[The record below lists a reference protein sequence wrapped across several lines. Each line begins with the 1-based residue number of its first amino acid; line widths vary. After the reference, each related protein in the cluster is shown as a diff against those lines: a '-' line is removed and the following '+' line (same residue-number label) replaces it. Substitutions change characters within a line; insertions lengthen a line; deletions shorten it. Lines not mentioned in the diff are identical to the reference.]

1 MVRTF
6 DDVKK
11 LAREKGKKV
20 ISIALPESH
29 SILEAVKELKD
40 ENMIEAVLVGNSEKI
55 KQMLEEIGLDIPNEN
70 IIHAADPV
78 EAGYLSVQAVREGR
92 ANILMKGRISTPD
105 LMKAVLDKEKGLRKG
120 TLLSHV
126 AVAESPNYSRLLMV
140 SDGGINIRPDVE
152 KKIQIIKNAITLAK
166 GLGVTHPNI
175 GILGPIERVN
185 PKIPE
190 TVDAAELVRLA
201 EKGEF
206 GDVSLE
212 GPIAMDVILS
222 AEAAAKKG
230 IESKIA
236 GETDIVI
243 VHDVTTGNAILK
255 TLIWLV
261 GAKVGGVVLG
271 AKVPIVLL
279 SRSDT
284 KKEKMLSMIL
294 SAVLS

>member
-1 MVRTF
+1 MVKTF
-6 DDVKK
+6 DDIRK
-11 LAREKGKKV
+11 LAKKRGKKV
-20 ISIALPESH
+20 ISIAMPESL
-29 SILEAVKELKD
+29 SILEAVKELK
-40 ENMIEAVLVGNSEKI
+40 EEGMIDAVLVGDSENI
-55 KQMLEEIGLDIPNEN
+55 KKLLDDVRLDIDRKN
-70 IIHAADPV
+70 IIHATDPV
-78 EAGYLSVQAVREGR
+78 EAGYLSVQAIKDG
-92 ANILMKGRISTPD
+92 AADILMKGRIPTPD

-120 TLLSHV
+120 KLLSHV
-126 AVAESPNYSRLLMV
+126 TVAEAPNYDRLLIV
-140 SDGGINIRPDVE
+140 SDGGINIRPDIE
-152 KKIQIIKNAITLAK
+152 KKIQIIKNAIVLAK
-166 GLGVTHPNI
+166 RLGIAHPNI
-175 GILGPIERVN
+175 GILCPIERVN

-190 TVDAAELVRLA
+190 TVDAAELVKLT

-222 AEAAAKKG
+222 EEAAAKKG

-236 GETDIVI
+236 GKTDIII

-284 KKEKMLSMIL
+284 KKEKMLSMLL
-294 SAVLS
+294 SIVCC

>member
-1 MVRTF
+1 MVKTF
-6 DDVKK
+6 DDIRK
-11 LAREKGKKV
+11 LAKKRGKKV
-20 ISIALPESH
+20 ISIAMPESL
-29 SILEAVKELKD
+29 SILEAVKELK
-40 ENMIEAVLVGNSEKI
+40 EEGMIDAVLVGDSENI
-55 KQMLEEIGLDIPNEN
+55 KKLLDDVRLDIDRKN
-70 IIHAADPV
+70 IIHATDPV
-78 EAGYLSVQAVREGR
+78 EAGYLSVQAIKDG
-92 ANILMKGRISTPD
+92 AADILMKGRIPTPD

-120 TLLSHV
+120 KLLSHV
-126 AVAESPNYSRLLMV
+126 TVAEAPNYDRLLIV
-140 SDGGINIRPDVE
+140 SDGGINIRPDIE
-152 KKIQIIKNAITLAK
+152 KKIQIIKNAIVLAK
-166 GLGVTHPNI
+166 SLGIAHPNI
-175 GILGPIERVN
+175 GILCPIERVN

-190 TVDAAELVRLA
+190 TVDAAELVRLT

-222 AEAAAKKG
+222 EEAAAKKG

-236 GETDIVI
+236 GKTDIII

-284 KKEKMLSMIL
+284 KKEKMLSMLL
-294 SAVLS
+294 SIVCS

>member
-1 MVRTF
+1 
-6 DDVKK
+6 
-11 LAREKGKKV
+11 LG
-20 ISIALPESH
+20 IA
-29 SILEAVKELKD
+29 
-40 ENMIEAVLVGNSEKI
+40 
-55 KQMLEEIGLDIPNEN
+55 
-70 IIHAADPV
+70 
-78 EAGYLSVQAVREGR
+78 
-92 ANILMKGRISTPD
+92 
-105 LMKAVLDKEKGLRKG
+105 
-120 TLLSHV
+120 
-126 AVAESPNYSRLLMV
+126 
-140 SDGGINIRPDVE
+140 
-152 KKIQIIKNAITLAK
+152 
-166 GLGVTHPNI
+166 HPKI
-175 GILGPIERVN
+175 GILCPIERVN

-212 GPIAMDVILS
+212 GPTAMDVILS
-222 AEAAAKKG
+222 EEAAAKKG

-236 GETDIVI
+236 GKTDIII

-284 KKEKMLSMIL
+284 KKEKMLSMLL
-294 SAVLS
+294 SIVCS

>member
-1 MVRTF
+1 MVKTF
-6 DDVKK
+6 DDIRK
-11 LAREKGKKV
+11 LAKKRGKKV
-20 ISIALPESH
+20 ISIAMPESL
-29 SILEAVKELKD
+29 SILEAVKELK
-40 ENMIEAVLVGNSEKI
+40 EEGMIDAVLVGDSENI
-55 KQMLEEIGLDIPNEN
+55 KKLLDDVRLDIDRKN
-70 IIHAADPV
+70 IIHATDPV
-78 EAGYLSVQAVREGR
+78 EAGYLSVQAIKNG
-92 ANILMKGRISTPD
+92 AADILMKGRIPTPD

-120 TLLSHV
+120 KLLSHV
-126 AVAESPNYSRLLMV
+126 AVAEAPNYDRLLMV

-152 KKIQIIKNAITLAK
+152 KKIQIIKNAIVLAK
-166 GLGVTHPNI
+166 SLGIAHPKI
-175 GILGPIERVN
+175 GILCPIERVN

-190 TVDAAELVRLA
+190 TVDAAELVKLT

-222 AEAAAKKG
+222 EEAAAKKG

-236 GETDIVI
+236 GKTDIII

-284 KKEKMLSMIL
+284 KKEKMLSMLL
-294 SAVLS
+294 SIVCS

>member
-1 MVRTF
+1 MVKTF
-6 DDVKK
+6 DDIRK
-11 LAREKGKKV
+11 LAKERGKKV
-20 ISIALPESH
+20 ISIAMPESL
-29 SILEAVKELKD
+29 SILEAVKELKK
-40 ENMIEAVLVGNSEKI
+40 EGMIDAVLVGDSENI
-55 KQMLEEIGLDIPNEN
+55 KKLLDDVRLDIDRKN
-70 IIHAADPV
+70 IIHATDPV
-78 EAGYLSVQAVREGR
+78 EAGYLSVQAIKDG
-92 ANILMKGRISTPD
+92 AADILMKGRIPTPD

-120 TLLSHV
+120 KLLSHV
-126 AVAESPNYSRLLMV
+126 AVAEAPNYDRLLMV

-152 KKIQIIKNAITLAK
+152 KKIQIIKNAIVLAK
-166 GLGVTHPNI
+166 SLGIAHPKI
-175 GILGPIERVN
+175 GILCPIERVN

-212 GPIAMDVILS
+212 GPTAMDVILS
-222 AEAAAKKG
+222 EEAAAKKG

-236 GETDIVI
+236 GKTDIII

-284 KKEKMLSMIL
+284 KKEKM
-294 SAVLS
+294 

>member
-1 MVRTF
+1 MVKTF
-6 DDVKK
+6 DDIRK
-11 LAREKGKKV
+11 LAKERGKKV
-20 ISIALPESH
+20 ISIAMPESL
-29 SILEAVKELKD
+29 SILEAVKELKK
-40 ENMIEAVLVGNSEKI
+40 EGMIDAVLVGDSENI
-55 KQMLEEIGLDIPNEN
+55 KKLLDDVRLDIDRKN
-70 IIHAADPV
+70 IIHATDPV
-78 EAGYLSVQAVREGR
+78 EAGYLSVQAIKDG
-92 ANILMKGRISTPD
+92 AADILMKGRIPTPD

-120 TLLSHV
+120 KLLSHV
-126 AVAESPNYSRLLMV
+126 AVAEAPNYDRLLMV

-152 KKIQIIKNAITLAK
+152 KKIQIIKNAIVLAK
-166 GLGVTHPNI
+166 SLGIAHPKI
-175 GILGPIERVN
+175 GILCPIERVN

-212 GPIAMDVILS
+212 GPTAMDVILS
-222 AEAAAKKG
+222 EEAAAKKG

-236 GETDIVI
+236 GKTDIII

-271 AKVPIVLL
+271 ARVPIVLL

-284 KKEKMLSMIL
+284 KKEKMLSMLL
-294 SAVLS
+294 SIVCS

>member
-1 MVRTF
+1 MVKTF
-6 DDVKK
+6 DDIRK
-11 LAREKGKKV
+11 LAKERGKKV
-20 ISIALPESH
+20 ISIAMPESL
-29 SILEAVKELKD
+29 SILEAVKELKK
-40 ENMIEAVLVGNSEKI
+40 EGMIDAVLVGDSENI
-55 KQMLEEIGLDIPNEN
+55 KKLLDDVRLDIDRKN
-70 IIHAADPV
+70 IIHATDPV
-78 EAGYLSVQAVREGR
+78 EAGYLSVQAIKDG
-92 ANILMKGRISTPD
+92 AADILMKGRIPTPD

-120 TLLSHV
+120 KLLSHV
-126 AVAESPNYSRLLMV
+126 AVAEAPNYDRLLMV

-152 KKIQIIKNAITLAK
+152 KKIQIIKNAIVLAK
-166 GLGVTHPNI
+166 SLGIAHPKI
-175 GILGPIERVN
+175 GILCPIERVN

-212 GPIAMDVILS
+212 GPTAMDVILS
-222 AEAAAKKG
+222 EEAAAKKG

-236 GETDIVI
+236 GKTDIII

-284 KKEKMLSMIL
+284 KKEKMLSMLL
-294 SAVLS
+294 SIVCS

>member
-1 MVRTF
+1 MVKTF
-6 DDVKK
+6 DDIRK
-11 LAREKGKKV
+11 LAKKRGKKV
-20 ISIALPESH
+20 ISIAMPESL
-29 SILEAVKELKD
+29 SILEAVKELK
-40 ENMIEAVLVGNSEKI
+40 EEGMIDAVLVGDSENI
-55 KQMLEEIGLDIPNEN
+55 KKLLDDVRLDIDRKN
-70 IIHAADPV
+70 IIHATDPV
-78 EAGYLSVQAVREGR
+78 EAGYLSVQAIKDG
-92 ANILMKGRISTPD
+92 AADILMKGRIPTPD

-120 TLLSHV
+120 KLLSHV
-126 AVAESPNYSRLLMV
+126 TVAEAPNYDRLLIV
-140 SDGGINIRPDVE
+140 SDGGINIRPDIE
-152 KKIQIIKNAITLAK
+152 KKIQIIKNAIVLAK
-166 GLGVTHPNI
+166 SLGIAHPKI
-175 GILGPIERVN
+175 GILCPIERVN

-190 TVDAAELVRLA
+190 TVDAAELVKLT

-222 AEAAAKKG
+222 EEAAAKKG

-236 GETDIVI
+236 GKTDIII

-284 KKEKMLSMIL
+284 KKEKMLSMLL
-294 SAVLS
+294 SIVCS

>member
-1 MVRTF
+1 
-6 DDVKK
+6 
-11 LAREKGKKV
+11 
-20 ISIALPESH
+20 
-29 SILEAVKELKD
+29 
-40 ENMIEAVLVGNSEKI
+40 
-55 KQMLEEIGLDIPNEN
+55 
-70 IIHAADPV
+70 
-78 EAGYLSVQAVREGR
+78 
-92 ANILMKGRISTPD
+92 
-105 LMKAVLDKEKGLRKG
+105 
-120 TLLSHV
+120 
-126 AVAESPNYSRLLMV
+126 RLLMV

-152 KKIQIIKNAITLAK
+152 KKIQIIKNAIVLAK
-166 GLGVTHPNI
+166 SLGIAHPKI
-175 GILGPIERVN
+175 GILCPIERVN

-190 TVDAAELVRLA
+190 TVDAAELVKLT

-222 AEAAAKKG
+222 EEAAAKKG

-236 GETDIVI
+236 GKTDIII

-284 KKEKMLSMIL
+284 KKEKMLSMLL
-294 SAVLS
+294 SIVCC

>member
-1 MVRTF
+1 MVKTF
-6 DDVKK
+6 DDIRK
-11 LAREKGKKV
+11 LAKKRGKKV
-20 ISIALPESH
+20 ISIAMPESL
-29 SILEAVKELKD
+29 SILEAVKELK
-40 ENMIEAVLVGNSEKI
+40 EEGMIDAVLVGDSENI
-55 KQMLEEIGLDIPNEN
+55 KKLLDDVRLDIDRKN
-70 IIHAADPV
+70 IIHATDPV
-78 EAGYLSVQAVREGR
+78 EAGYLSVQAIKDG
-92 ANILMKGRISTPD
+92 AADILMKGRIPTPD

-120 TLLSHV
+120 KLLSHV
-126 AVAESPNYSRLLMV
+126 AVAEAPNYDRLLIV
-140 SDGGINIRPDVE
+140 SDGGINIRPDIE
-152 KKIQIIKNAITLAK
+152 KKIQIIKNAIVLAK
-166 GLGVTHPNI
+166 SLGIAHPKI
-175 GILGPIERVN
+175 GILCPIERVN

-190 TVDAAELVRLA
+190 TVDAAELVKLT

-222 AEAAAKKG
+222 EEAAAKKG

-236 GETDIVI
+236 GKTDIII

-284 KKEKMLSMIL
+284 KKEKMLSMLL
-294 SAVLS
+294 SIVCC

>member
-1 MVRTF
+1 MVKTF
-6 DDVKK
+6 DDIRK
-11 LAREKGKKV
+11 LAKKRGKKV
-20 ISIALPESH
+20 ISIAMPESL
-29 SILEAVKELKD
+29 SILEAVKELK
-40 ENMIEAVLVGNSEKI
+40 EEGMIDAVLVGDSENI
-55 KQMLEEIGLDIPNEN
+55 KKLLDDVRLDIDRKN
-70 IIHAADPV
+70 IIHATDPV
-78 EAGYLSVQAVREGR
+78 EAGYLSVQAIKDG
-92 ANILMKGRISTPD
+92 AADILMKGRIPTPD

-120 TLLSHV
+120 NLLSHV
-126 AVAESPNYSRLLMV
+126 AVAEAPNYDRLLIV

-152 KKIQIIKNAITLAK
+152 KKIQIIKNAIVLAK
-166 GLGVTHPNI
+166 SLGIAHPKI
-175 GILGPIERVN
+175 GILCPIERVN

-190 TVDAAELVRLA
+190 TVDAAELVKLT

-222 AEAAAKKG
+222 EEAAAKKG

-236 GETDIVI
+236 GKTDIII

-284 KKEKMLSMIL
+284 KKEKMLSMLL
-294 SAVLS
+294 SIVCC